1 MVKNQIER
9 NFSHMT
15 IRILTALMILC
26 CAIRFLAFGYLMYLY
41 FWIIIPLYG
50 LHCWGQF
57 STLYKR
63 LTLYSIDRAL
73 VLISTILLVIL
84 TLIQADFA
92 DSGGLY
98 LIDIIICFLGGKP
111 ILPVPSDNLVFF
123 IPVIV
128 LWIAD
133 VTINVWLLWRRYKLE

>member
-1 MVKNQIER
+1 MAENLKDNS
-9 NFSHMT
+9 FSHKAVGF
-15 IRILTALMILC
+15 LTTLIILC
-26 CAIRFLAFGYLMYLY
+26 CVIRLLAFGYLLYLY
-41 FWIIIPLYG
+41 YWIIIPLYV

-57 STLYKR
+57 NTLYKR
-63 LTLYSIDRAL
+63 LTLYSIDRTL

-98 LIDIIICFLGGKP
+98 LIDIIICLLGGKAF
-111 ILPVPSDNLVFF
+111 LPVPSESLVSF

-133 VTINVWLLWRRYKLE
+133 ATINIWLLWRRHKLE